1 MLRLHLLGHVHV
13 SLNGQPVHLS
23 AKSTAL
29 LVYLA
34 LERAPQH
41 REHLADLLW
50 ERADALGNLR
60 VELARL
66 RAAGL
71 DLFPARQPMLSLTCA
86 LDLDDWLQQGEAVT
100 ERELTDW
107 LSQARS
113 LPLSGLE
120 DLGSTAFQEWIET
133 QRWAIC
139 ERLEQVLSR
148 VYTRLLE
155 AGRTQAAELVRARGE
170 VLGVEL
176 VRLTP
181 KRELGSPH
189 FDRPVERARLDAAL
203 RQARR
208 EPQLVLLSGRAGSG
222 KRSFL
227 REALAG
233 SEWLLVQV
241 SAAPQRRL
249 TQAAIAQSLTR
260 VASPEAR
267 RVLQDMLLNPGDLDD
282 ELVRLGSVL
291 VSLGQPVVLA
301 IHGVEQAAPT
311 LAASLEYALDLP
323 MPLVL
328 VVSAEDA
335 ARLTGLARGL
345 ERADP
350 TRVQRLDLGPIPISS
365 ALRVLRAHAQDGA
378 GDEQALYARAARL
391 VQQTDGWPLHMRALM
406 DRPINLG
413 LGRAPLPESVREDL
427 RHEIAGWP
435 DALARDL
442 AQLSLVYDAIDA
454 PLASMLLDRDAA
466 PTLHE
471 AAQRGVLGLAS
482 PEELV
487 RVPELTHL
495 PSDLETRLGFN
506 SEPLRTVLAGTL
518 SGAQRGALRVKL
530 ADWYFESQ
538 PGLSALYAERAGLD
552 DLARLARDADLARLD
567 PTHPRLQAVGG
578 PAAAVHGVPAPAQT
592 TALRVETRTPG
603 GYRVGL
609 EGGWL
614 DVTRFG
620 RFAPPPL
627 LRLQLPPTVRGAWR
641 LVLRL
646 DVFRTGAE
654 MGAREVPYALGLRF
668 GAGDRLVLS
677 SEPLADFTQD
687 GVRHLAL
694 GGLPQGRWFEV
705 SGQGGGGALELS
717 TRALDLSVTVGLLE
731 VGGHALL
738 LSEL

>member
-13 SLNGQPVHLS
+13 SYEGQPIHLS

-41 REHLADLLW
+41 REQLADLLW

-71 DLFPARQPMLSLTCA
+71 DLFPARQPMLSLSCA
-86 LDLDDWLQQGEAVT
+86 LDLDDWLQEGESVT
-100 ERELTDW
+100 ERELADW
-107 LSQARS
+107 LSQARG

-120 DLGSTAFQEWIET
+120 DLGSTAFQEWVET

-139 ERLEQVLSR
+139 ERLEEVLSR

-155 AGRTQAAELVRARGE
+155 AGRAPAAEMVRAKAE
-170 VLGVEL
+170 VLGVEP

-181 KRELGSPH
+181 RREAGSAH
-189 FDRPVERARLDAAL
+189 FERPVERARLESAL
-203 RQARR
+203 RQAQR

-227 REALAG
+227 REVLTG

-241 SAAPQRRL
+241 GAAPQRRL
-249 TQAAIAQSLTR
+249 TQAAIAQSLIR

-291 VSLGQPVVLA
+291 VSLGERVVLA
-301 IHGVEQAAPT
+301 IHGVEQAAPS

-323 MPLVL
+323 APLVL
-328 VVSAEDA
+328 VVSADDPG
-335 ARLTGLARGL
+335 RLTRLARGL

-350 TRVQRLDLGPIPISS
+350 SRVHRLDLGPIPISS
-365 ALRVLRAHAQDGA
+365 AVRVLRAQSAPGSENED
-378 GDEQALYARAARL
+378 ALYARAARL
-391 VQQTDGWPLHMRALM
+391 VQQTDGWPLHMRALL
-406 DRPINLG
+406 DRPVNLG
-413 LGRAPLPESVREDL
+413 LGRAPLPDSVREDL
-427 RHEIAGWP
+427 RHEIHGWP
-435 DALARDL
+435 ELLAHDL
-442 AQLSLVYDAIDA
+442 AQLSLVYDGIDA
-454 PLASMLLDRDAA
+454 SLADMLLDKDAA
-466 PTLHE
+466 PSLE
-471 AAQRGVLGLAS
+471 DAARRGLLGPAS
-482 PEELV
+482 PSELV

-495 PSDLETRLGFN
+495 PSDLETRLSFN

-530 ADWYFESQ
+530 ADWFFEAQ

-552 DLARLARDADLARLD
+552 DLTRLAREAYHARLGAA
-567 PTHPRLQAVGG
+567 HPRLQL
-578 PAAAVHGVPAPAQT
+578 PSAASSGVRLVPAPPHSET
-592 TALRVETRTPG
+592 LRAETRTPA

-627 LRLQLPPTVRGAWR
+627 LRLQLPPAAPGAWR

-646 DVFRTGAE
+646 DVFRAGAE
-654 MGAREVPYALGLRF
+654 MGAFEVPFALGLRF
-668 GAGDRLVLS
+668 GMGERLVLS
-677 SEPLADFTQD
+677 SEPLTDFTEG

-694 GGLPQGRWFEV
+694 GGVPLGRWFEV
-705 SGQGGGGALELS
+705 SGQSGGGALELS
-717 TRALDLSVTVGLLE
+717 TRALDLSLTVGLVE
-731 VGGHALL
+731 TAGHSALRP
-738 LSEL
+738 EL